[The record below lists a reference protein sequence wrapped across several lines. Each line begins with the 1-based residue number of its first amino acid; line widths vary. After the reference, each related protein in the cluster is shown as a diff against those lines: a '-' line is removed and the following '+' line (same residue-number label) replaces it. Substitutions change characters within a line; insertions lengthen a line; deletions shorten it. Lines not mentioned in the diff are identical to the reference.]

1 MSGATHLVAVQ
12 VGLRIVFNL
21 GVLHKALKQAALA
34 VQQTIEAVHQRKVLE
49 THGIAMPLG
58 QRTTYLERVHSSD
71 QLCAFVHTDASRS
84 RLAVH
89 LALGQ
94 REVAASARGTY
105 VDIARRPPHY
115 RPSVPTSH
123 GASCAPYASTG
134 RR

>member
-1 MSGATHLVAVQ
+1 MSGATHFVAVQ
-12 VGLRIVFNL
+12 IGLCIVFDL
-21 GVLHKALKQAALA
+21 GVLYKALKQATLA

-49 THGIAMPLG
+49 THGIAMPLR
-58 QRTTYLERVHSSD
+58 QLTTYLERVYGSD
-71 QLCAFVHTDASRS
+71 QLCAFVHTHTGRS

-89 LALGQ
+89 LTLSQ

-115 RPSVPTSH
+115 RLSVPTSH
-123 GASCAPYASTG
+123 GTSCAPYASTG